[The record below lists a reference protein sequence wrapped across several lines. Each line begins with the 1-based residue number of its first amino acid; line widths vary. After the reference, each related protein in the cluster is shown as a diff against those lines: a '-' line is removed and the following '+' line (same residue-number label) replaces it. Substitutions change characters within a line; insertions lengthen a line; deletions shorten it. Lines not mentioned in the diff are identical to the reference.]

1 MFPHAPLAPIV
12 VCVLVVRNIVANSGD
27 GSHMNK
33 RTDPVHRS
41 SHTRWGLGRDYR
53 NLVLPLLQ
61 CNAERLVRTQDL
73 LAQVG
78 RTSPLRQACPPW
90 TSHILYKNK
99 KIMVICLNYKSC
111 ISSSIP
117 SCVSS

>member
-1 MFPHAPLAPIV
+1 M
-12 VCVLVVRNIVANSGD
+12 
-27 GSHMNK
+27 
-33 RTDPVHRS
+33 HRS

-78 RTSPLRQACPPW
+78 RTSPPRQACPLFIYSDKLVKSEP
-90 TSHILYKNK
+90 LKFPEL
-99 KIMVICLNYKSC
+99 KI
-111 ISSSIP
+111 IP
-117 SCVSS
+117 SKFDSVHLLNSFILKIKGNIDIVVLVPALG